1 MAAHA
6 LSPRT
11 LEPEESGSLEFE
23 SRLLYRERV
32 PGQPGLYRET
42 MCEGRVKGHSLLKR
56 LIMLIPEGGISHLA
70 HTATLYCGSDSN
82 C

>member
-1 MAAHA
+1 MTAHA

-23 SRLLYRERV
+23 SRLRHRESPRTTRAIQRDPV
-32 PGQPGLYRET
+32 
-42 MCEGRVKGHSLLKR
+42 CEGRVKGHSLLKR
-56 LIMLIPEGGISHLA
+56 LIMLITEGRISLLA
-70 HTATLYCGSDSN
+70 HTTTLYCGSDSS

>member
-1 MAAHA
+1 MAAHT

-11 LEPEESGSLEFE
+11 LEPEEVDLLSL
-23 SRLLYRERV
+23 SLGCSTERV
-32 PGQPGLYRET
+32 PGQAELYRET
-42 MCEGRVKGHSLLKR
+42 VCEGRVKGHSLLKR